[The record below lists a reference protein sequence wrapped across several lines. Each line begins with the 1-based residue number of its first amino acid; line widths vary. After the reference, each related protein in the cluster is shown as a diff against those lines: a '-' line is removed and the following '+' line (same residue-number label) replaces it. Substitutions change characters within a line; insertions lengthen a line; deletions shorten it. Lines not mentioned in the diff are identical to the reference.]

1 MPNLPKKTWEHLFA
15 FLIILASFAYE
26 AFANHPDT
34 RFAWAGIIGGFVMML
49 TSAQLKLLEDVIA
62 GKLASG
68 GNGQLSQELSALSSD
83 LADIKT
89 AIGQSTTPTTP
100 AAPSVSPSTSATS

>member
-1 MPNLPKKTWEHLFA
+1 MNLPKKTWEHLFA

-26 AFANHPDT
+26 AFATHPDT
-34 RFAWAGIIGGFVMML
+34 RFAWAGIVGGFVMML

-68 GNGQLSQELSALSSD
+68 GNGQLSQELSALSSA
-83 LADIKT
+83 LAGIKPT
-89 AIGQSTTPTTP
+89 IGQSATP
-100 AAPSVSPSTSATS
+100 ATPVAASTSPSTSNAS